1 MTQYSSYEMWHG
13 EYSSIVFLE
22 LENWLSAL
30 QFPCIFLMGNV
41 TENQGFSQ
49 PSNDIQI
56 SIRKLGPTRKDSTAF
71 DFAMPLAGKVPFTLS
86 AV

>member
-1 MTQYSSYEMWHG
+1 MVVAVRSYRLRLPYGSSPNGSYC
-13 EYSSIVFLE
+13 SADLASVFKKL
-22 LENWLSAL
+22 
-30 QFPCIFLMGNV
+30 GH
-41 TENQGFSQ
+41 
-49 PSNDIQI
+49 PSHF

>member
-30 QFPCIFLMGNV
+30 QFPCIFLMEGKDQMEEGDV
-41 TENQGFSQ
+41 VAALLELAQRD
-49 PSNDIQI
+49 SN
-56 SIRKLGPTRKDSTAF
+56 L
-71 DFAMPLAGKVPFTLS
+71 
-86 AV
+86 